1 MTNMKKTWFGFWAK
15 HPRLA
20 DAVVLTL
27 SVPYGIIYAL
37 VKTGWL
43 FGLAFAGLFVY
54 ILGYSDMPMVAKL
67 VVAMVGMSYI
77 GAIFQLGWYRVVW
90 KALRGK

>member
-1 MTNMKKTWFGFWAK
+1 MTNMKKTWIGFWANN
-15 HPRLA
+15 PRLA
-20 DAVVLTL
+20 NAVVLMI
-27 SVPYGIIYAL
+27 SVPFGVIYAL
-37 VKTGWL
+37 AKSGWL

-54 ILGYSDMPMVAKL
+54 ILGYSDMPMVVKL
-67 VVAMVGMSYI
+67 FVAMVGMSYL